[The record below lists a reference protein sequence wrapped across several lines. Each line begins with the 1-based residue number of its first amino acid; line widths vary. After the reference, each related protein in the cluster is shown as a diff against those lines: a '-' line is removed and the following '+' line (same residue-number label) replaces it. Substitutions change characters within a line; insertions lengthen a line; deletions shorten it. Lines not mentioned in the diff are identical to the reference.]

1 MKENEYI
8 DMDYVRDL
16 YNNMENIW
24 PNKDAWYTYT
34 HNKIIDYINNYKH
47 YNNLTDQS
55 YILNVGSG
63 GNTYDIPGIQYHT
76 DIAYEKIKNI
86 PNSYLSNA
94 ESLPFSNDF
103 FDGGICVGSVI
114 NYCDPYKV
122 IGEISRT
129 LKSSSNFVLDF
140 EQSRSFQFINT
151 PNFNADAV
159 IIESFNS
166 GNKDKV
172 WVFSEQYMYNIIKSF
187 GLKIHSI
194 QYFHM
199 LSPLIYK
206 MTQNEQ
212 YAAKFSTLD
221 KFLKYIPYLH
231 KISCN
236 VILTIQKS

>member
-1 MKENEYI
+1 MLP
-8 DMDYVRDL
+8 V
-16 YNNMENIW
+16 
-24 PNKDAWYTYT
+24 TYT
-34 HNKIIDYINNYKH
+34 LYFTLSNTIIDYINNYIH
-47 YNNLTDQS
+47 TNNFTNQS
-55 YILNVGSG
+55 RILNVGSG
-63 GNTYDIPGIQYHT
+63 GNTYDIPGVQYHT

-86 PNSYLSNA
+86 PNSYLCNA
-94 ESLPFSNDF
+94 ESLPFLNDF

-129 LKSSSNFVLDF
+129 LKSNSNFVLDF

-151 PNFNADAV
+151 PNFNEDSV

-166 GNKDKV
+166 GNNDKV
-172 WVFSEQYMYNIIKSF
+172 WVFSEQYMYHIIKSF
-187 GLKIHSI
+187 DLKIHSI

-206 MTQNEQ
+206 ITQNEQ
-212 YAAKFSTLD
+212 YAAKFSFLD
-221 KFLKYIPYLH
+221 KFVKHIPYLH

-236 VILTIQKS
+236 IILTIQKA